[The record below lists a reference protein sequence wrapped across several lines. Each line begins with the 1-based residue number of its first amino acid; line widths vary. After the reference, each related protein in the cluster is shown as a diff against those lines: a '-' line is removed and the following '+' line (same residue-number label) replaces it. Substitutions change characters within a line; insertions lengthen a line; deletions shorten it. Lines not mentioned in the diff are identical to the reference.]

1 MSAPV
6 VAGGLAWEALDS
18 RGRPTVGC
26 ELRLESGA
34 TGAATVPSGASTG
47 RYEATELRDGG
58 ERFGGLGVQRAV
70 ENLNNILLPAIAGRR
85 FENQH
90 ELDAALVEADGSPNL
105 SHVGANAVLA
115 LSVAWALA
123 NARSR
128 GLELYQIAPKGTPPL
143 LPLPMVN
150 ILSGGAHA
158 AGALDLQD
166 VLVIPLAARRFSDAI
181 EHVSR
186 VRAAAVRLATRSGL
200 RTDLVADEGGLGL
213 RLGSNRRALEL
224 VTDAI
229 EAAGFDPGVDVAI
242 AIDVAANQL
251 ESGGG
256 YRLGLEDRQLTSA
269 GLIDEINRWRV
280 EFPILSIEDP
290 LGDRD
295 WAGWEAATGVLAGV
309 QLVGDDLFAT
319 NLERLRA
326 GCERGIANAVLVKP
340 NQAGSLSRAEDVA
353 RSAQAQGYGVVVS
366 ARSGD
371 TEDSWVADLAVA
383 WSAGQIKVGSLTR
396 SERLAKWNRLL
407 QIEAREGDHATY
419 AGAGAVSAPPREA
432 SPMQTRSGSAE
443 RFRKG

>member
-295 WAGWEAATGVLAGV
+295 WAGWEAATGVWQASSWSVMTCLPRTSNGSEPGASGASRTRCWSSPTRPGRFRE
-309 QLVGDDLFAT
+309 LKTSRDP
-319 NLERLRA
+319 LRR
-326 GCERGIANAVLVKP
+326 RGTA
-340 NQAGSLSRAEDVA
+340 SS
-353 RSAQAQGYGVVVS
+353 S
-366 ARSGD
+366 
-371 TEDSWVADLAVA
+371 
-383 WSAGQIKVGSLTR
+383 
-396 SERLAKWNRLL
+396 RLAPVIPKTPGLPTSRSPGAPDKSRLV
-407 QIEAREGDHATY
+407 R
-419 AGAGAVSAPPREA
+419 
-432 SPMQTRSGSAE
+432 
-443 RFRKG
+443 